1 MTTVMALIIALF
13 AVGGT
18 GGTADGVGGTG
29 HGNVF
34 DGTATPSYTPP
45 EYEVG

>member
-1 MTTVMALIIALF
+1 MLSAIAFLMLMLG
-13 AVGGT
+13 AAP
-18 GGTADGVGGTG
+18 ADGVGGTG
-29 HGNVF
+29 HGAVF

>member
-1 MTTVMALIIALF
+1 MNVLALWLF
-13 AVGGT
+13 LVGATPADGT
-18 GGTADGVGGTG
+18 GGSG